1 MSGWFYRWFLP
12 SRLED
17 FLGSGQDEEDI
28 ELGLLEGDSE
38 EEDLDVRNFFS
49 KRVCYVEAQ

>member
-1 MSGWFYRWFLP
+1 MSSWFHRWFLP

-38 EEDLDVRNFFS
+38 DEDLDVRNFS
-49 KRVCYVEAQ
+49 RKMVAT